1 MIRRKGNNLVIV
13 VVVGGA
19 AVGWWVDSDLVLMVC
34 LGCQDNEKRYK
45 DGRWVVTIVI
55 VGVVLE
61 IVLLVV
67 GNCLVAIV
75 WLFMSEWQQYY

>member
-1 MIRRKGNNLVIV
+1 MRNVI
-13 VVVGGA
+13 
-19 AVGWWVDSDLVLMVC
+19 
-34 LGCQDNEKRYK
+34 DNEKRYK

-75 WLFMSEWQQYY
+75 WLFISEWQQYY